1 MKKKKSPWRMSRLH
15 DYAAGSV
22 QANRSMGT
30 LVNWRSES
38 TGVFRWGRAAELG
51 LMEVMWKF

>member
-1 MKKKKSPWRMSRLH
+1 MSRLH